1 MGSFLQDVW
10 YRAAEMPTN
19 TWQWFD
25 SLNREEW
32 MVTLIVVCA
41 CGFVSLLG
49 FQSRRL

>member
-10 YRAAEMPTN
+10 YRGAEAPSQ

-32 MVTLIVVCA
+32 MVVLVVVCA
-41 CGFVSLLG
+41 AGFVSLLG
-49 FQSRRL
+49 FSRRL